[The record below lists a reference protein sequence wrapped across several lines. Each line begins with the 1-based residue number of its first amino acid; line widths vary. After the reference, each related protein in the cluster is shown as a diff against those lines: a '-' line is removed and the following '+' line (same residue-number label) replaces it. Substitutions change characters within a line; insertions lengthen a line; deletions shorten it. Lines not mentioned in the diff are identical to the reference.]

1 MLYVVYR
8 LPVLKIFNQAHYL
21 MSLKNRERYQDKNQK
36 LIKKQQN
43 QNKTDPK
50 KLTPGHIII
59 KNSKTKKKEKPLKAA
74 RQK

>member
-43 QNKTDPK
+43 QRQR
-50 KLTPGHIII
+50 LW
-59 KNSKTKKKEKPLKAA
+59 LKYFNMFYLFI
-74 RQK
+74 